1 MSYAAYI
8 KTLLRPLGIYT
19 FREGSISGSEIE
31 SIGAALDGC
40 AAELEEGERE
50 ALVPTAQDWG
60 LAQMEALFAKKPAAP
75 SLELRRNAIAAL
87 TQIGGDDFT
96 VTAINRALGGCG
108 VKAVVQ
114 ETDMIGY
121 VRVTFPDTAGVPE
134 KFDQMADIIL
144 DIIPCHLETEFY
156 FRYLTWS
163 ELEARFPD
171 WNSVD
176 AENYTWDE
184 FELAV

>member
-1 MSYAAYI
+1 MVIVCWYAAYI

-96 VTAINRALGGCG
+96 VTAINRALGSG

-121 VRVTFPDTAGVPE
+121 VHVRHFR
-134 KFDQMADIIL
+134 IL
-144 DIIPCHLETEFY
+144 PVC
-156 FRYLTWS
+156 RK
-163 ELEARFPD
+163 
-171 WNSVD
+171 
-176 AENYTWDE
+176 
-184 FELAV
+184 

>member
-1 MSYAAYI
+1 MSYAAYM
-8 KTLLRPLGIYT
+8 KTLLEPLGIYT
-19 FREGSISGSEIE
+19 FREGSISGGEIE
-31 SIGAALDGC
+31 SIGAVLDGC

-75 SLELRRNAIAAL
+75 NLELRRDAIAAL

-96 VTAINRALGGCG
+96 LSAINRALSGCG
-108 VKAVVQ
+108 VKAVVE
-114 ETDMIGY
+114 ETDKVGY

-134 KFDQMADIIL
+134 QFDQMAGIIL

-163 ELEARFPD
+163 ELEAHFLD
-171 WNSVD
+171 WNSI
-176 AENYTWDE
+176 EKGNYTWE
-184 FELAV
+184 QFELAV